1 MRFYQDIMP
10 KIYGIGA
17 SVVIMG
23 AMFKLLNW
31 PGGSLMLGIG
41 LTTEALIFFLSS
53 FEPQQPELD
62 WSRVYPELLDD
73 YEGESHGYAKPQRG
87 ARSGVA
93 EKMDE
98 LFQQAQI
105 DGQLI
110 QRLGQGM
117 HRLSDSVVNLSSI
130 ADLTVVTEKYI
141 TNMGRASE
149 AFEEIHQAQASALH
163 AVQNLSTF
171 TQDTYS
177 YQSQVQSITKTLGE
191 LNQAYQRE
199 LQETDLRSKTTYEVY
214 MRIADSMDRMQTASD
229 ETEKFAGELAQLS
242 KKLSS
247 LNSIYGNMLSA
258 FKD

>member
-1 MRFYQDIMP
+1 MP

-31 PGGSLMLGIG
+31 PGGALMLGIG
-41 LTTEALIFFLSS
+41 LSTEALIFFLSS
-53 FEPQQPELD
+53 FEPQEPELD
-62 WSRVYPELLDD
+62 WTRVYPELLDD
-73 YEGESHGYAKPQRG
+73 YEGDYQSYSRTSMGG
-87 ARSGVA
+87 SGVA

-117 HRLSDSVVNLSSI
+117 HRLSDSVANLSSI
-130 ADLTVVTEKYI
+130 SDLTTVTEKYI

-149 AFEEIHQAQASALH
+149 AFEEIHHAQASALN
-163 AVQNLSTF
+163 AVQGLSTF
-171 TQDTYS
+171 TQDTQS
-177 YQSQVQSITKTLGE
+177 YQAEVQSITKTLGE

-247 LNSIYGNMLSA
+247 LNSIYGNMLSS